1 MTPTGWFLWCLIAFS
16 FGSIPF
22 GVVLAKLKKIDLRTV
37 GSGNTGATNVGRALG
52 RRWGLLCFVLDA
64 AKGATPVILA
74 GMIAGTIGQPAGA
87 LAPVE
92 ASGWLAVGVASI
104 LGHVFSPFL
113 NFKGGKGV
121 ATACGALLAMWPL
134 MTIPVLVA
142 AGVFIVMILGLGF
155 MSLASMAAASAVPC
169 AALILGLI
177 SHDGQGASGT
187 VLPQTI
193 TGLVIAFMVI
203 WRHRTNL
210 RRLLD
215 GTEPRVFGA
224 GRMTRESNSGE
235 TPSDRN
241 TTSTNRH

>member
-22 GVVLAKLKKIDLRTV
+22 GVVLAKLKKVDLRTV

-74 GMIAGTIGQPAGA
+74 GVLAGTLGEPAGA
-87 LAPVE
+87 LAPSA
-92 ASGWLAVGVASI
+92 ASGWLAVGVAAI

-142 AGVFIVMILGLGF
+142 AGVFLLMILTLRF
-155 MSLASMAAASAVPC
+155 MSLASMAAAIAIPSTT
-169 AALILGLI
+169 LILGLM
-177 SHDGQGASGT
+177 DEGTQAQSGS

-193 TGLVIAFMVI
+193 TGLVIAFMVV
-203 WRHRTNL
+203 WRHRANL
-210 RRLLD
+210 KRVLD
-215 GTEPRVFGA
+215 GTEPKVFGTTK
-224 GRMTRESNSGE
+224 MTR
-235 TPSDRN
+235 DV
-241 TTSTNRH
+241 

>member
-1 MTPTGWFLWCLIAFS
+1 MTPAGWLLWCLIAFA

-22 GVVLAKLKKIDLRTV
+22 GVLLAKLKRIDLRSV

-52 RRWGLLCFVLDA
+52 RRWGILCFVLDA

-74 GMIAGTIGQPAGA
+74 GVLAKTLGEPASA
-87 LAPVE
+87 LTPSA
-92 ASGWLAVGVASI
+92 ASGWLATGIAAI

-142 AGVFIVMILGLGF
+142 AGVFIVTVLSLRI
-155 MSLASMAAASAVPC
+155 MSVASMAAAIAIP
-169 AALILGLI
+169 ATTLILGLAAEPVE
-177 SHDGQGASGT
+177 GQSGS

-193 TGLVIAFMVI
+193 TGLVIAFMVV
-203 WRHRTNL
+203 WRHRSNL
-210 RRLLD
+210 KRILE
-215 GTEPRVFGA
+215 GTEPRLFGS
-224 GRMTRESNSGE
+224 GRTQDGG
-235 TPSDRN
+235 
-241 TTSTNRH
+241 

>member
-1 MTPTGWFLWCLIAFS
+1 MTPISWLLWCLISFS

-22 GVVLAKLKKIDLRTV
+22 GVLLAKLKKVDLRTV

-64 AKGATPVILA
+64 AKGATPVIGA
-74 GMIAGTIGQPAGA
+74 GILAGTIGESAGSIA
-87 LAPVE
+87 
-92 ASGWLAVGVASI
+92 ASQATGWLAVGVAAI

-142 AGVFIVMILGLGF
+142 AGVFIILILTLGY
-155 MSLASMAAASAVPC
+155 MSLASMAAAAAIPC
-169 AALILGLI
+169 AALILGLT
-177 SHDGQGASGT
+177 SGSEGSESGS

-224 GRMTRESNSGE
+224 GRMTRESNSGD
-235 TPSDRN
+235 TPSDRS

>member
-22 GVVLAKLKKIDLRTV
+22 GVVLARLKKIDLRTV

-74 GMIAGTIGQPAGA
+74 GILAGTLGEPTGA
-87 LAPVE
+87 LAPSA
-92 ASGWLAVGVASI
+92 ASGWLAVGVAAI

-134 MTIPVLVA
+134 MTVPVLVA
-142 AGVFIVMILGLGF
+142 AGVFIVMILTLKF
-155 MSLASMAAASAVPC
+155 MSLASMAAAIAIPSTT
-169 AALILGLI
+169 LILGLM
-177 SHDGQGASGT
+177 SDGAQDQSGS
-187 VLPQTI
+187 VRPQTI
-193 TGLVIAFMVI
+193 TGLVIAFMVV
-203 WRHRTNL
+203 WRHRSNL
-210 RRLLD
+210 GRILD
-215 GTEPRVFGA
+215 GSEPKVFRSA
-224 GRMTRESNSGE
+224 RSQR
-235 TPSDRN
+235 DV
-241 TTSTNRH
+241 

>member
-22 GVVLAKLKKIDLRTV
+22 GVVLAKLKKVDLRTV

-74 GMIAGTIGQPAGA
+74 GVLAGTLGEPAGA
-87 LAPVE
+87 LAPSA
-92 ASGWLAVGVASI
+92 ASGWLAVGVAAI

-142 AGVFIVMILGLGF
+142 AGVFLLMILTLRF
-155 MSLASMAAASAVPC
+155 MSLASMAAAIAIPSTT
-169 AALILGLI
+169 LILGLM
-177 SHDGQGASGT
+177 DEGTQAQSGS

-193 TGLVIAFMVI
+193 TGLVIAFMVV

-210 RRLLD
+210 ARILD
-215 GTEPRVFGA
+215 GSEPKVFRSA
-224 GRMTRESNSGE
+224 GTQQ
-235 TPSDRN
+235 DA
-241 TTSTNRH
+241 

>member
-1 MTPTGWFLWCLIAFS
+1 MTSTGWLIWCLIAFS

-22 GVVLAKLKKIDLRTV
+22 GVLLAKVKKVDLRTV

-52 RRWGLLCFVLDA
+52 RNWGILCFLLDA
-64 AKGATPVILA
+64 AKGATPVVLA
-74 GMIAGTIGQPAGA
+74 GLIAGIIGQPAGA
-87 LAPVE
+87 LAPAE

-169 AALILGLI
+169 TALILGLVG
-177 SHDGQGASGT
+177 DGAQGESGS

-203 WRHRTNL
+203 WRHRSNL
-210 RRLLD
+210 GRLLD
-215 GTEPRVFGA
+215 GTEPKVFGA
-224 GRMTRESNSGE
+224 GRMTRESNQGD

>member
-74 GMIAGTIGQPAGA
+74 GVVAGTLGEPAGA
-87 LAPVE
+87 LAPAA
-92 ASGWLAVGVASI
+92 ASGWLAVGVAAI

-142 AGVFIVMILGLGF
+142 AGVFILMIF
-155 MSLASMAAASAVPC
+155 TVKYMSLASMAAAIAIPSTT
-169 AALILGLI
+169 LILGLM
-177 SHDGQGASGT
+177 SEGAQGQSGS

-193 TGLVIAFMVI
+193 TGLVIAFMVV

-210 RRLLD
+210 ARILD
-215 GTEPRVFGA
+215 GSEPKVFRSA
-224 GRMTRESNSGE
+224 GTQQ
-235 TPSDRN
+235 DA
-241 TTSTNRH
+241 

>member
-22 GVVLAKLKKIDLRTV
+22 GVVLAKLKKVDLRTV

-74 GMIAGTIGQPAGA
+74 GVLAGTLGEPAGA
-87 LAPVE
+87 LAPSA
-92 ASGWLAVGVASI
+92 ASGWLAVGVAAI

-113 NFKGGKGV
+113 NLKGGKGV

-142 AGVFIVMILGLGF
+142 AGVFIVMILTLRF
-155 MSLASMAAASAVPC
+155 MSLASMAAAIAIPSTT
-169 AALILGLI
+169 LILGLM
-177 SHDGQGASGT
+177 GEGTQAQSGS

-193 TGLVIAFMVI
+193 TGLVIAFMVV
-203 WRHRTNL
+203 WRHRSNL
-210 RRLLD
+210 TRILD
-215 GTEPRVFGA
+215 GSEPKVFRSSRTQRDA
-224 GRMTRESNSGE
+224 
-235 TPSDRN
+235 
-241 TTSTNRH
+241 

>member
-22 GVVLAKLKKIDLRTV
+22 GVVLAKLKKVDLRTV

-74 GMIAGTIGQPAGA
+74 GVLAGTLGEPAGA
-87 LAPVE
+87 LAPSA
-92 ASGWLAVGVASI
+92 ASGWLAVGVAAI

-142 AGVFIVMILGLGF
+142 AGVFLLVILTLRF
-155 MSLASMAAASAVPC
+155 MSLASMAAAIAIPSTT
-169 AALILGLI
+169 LILGLM
-177 SHDGQGASGT
+177 DEGTQAQSGS

-193 TGLVIAFMVI
+193 TGLVIAFMVV
-203 WRHRTNL
+203 WRHRANL
-210 RRLLD
+210 KRVLD
-215 GTEPRVFGA
+215 GTEPKVFGTTK
-224 GRMTRESNSGE
+224 MTR
-235 TPSDRN
+235 DV
-241 TTSTNRH
+241 

>member
-22 GVVLAKLKKIDLRTV
+22 GVVLAKLKKVDLRTV

-74 GMIAGTIGQPAGA
+74 GVLAGTLGEPAGA
-87 LAPVE
+87 LAPSA
-92 ASGWLAVGVASI
+92 ASGWLAVGVAAI

-142 AGVFIVMILGLGF
+142 AGVFLLMILTLRF
-155 MSLASMAAASAVPC
+155 MSLASMAAAIAIPSTT
-169 AALILGLI
+169 LILGLM
-177 SHDGQGASGT
+177 GEGTQARSGS

-193 TGLVIAFMVI
+193 TGLVIAFMVV
-203 WRHRTNL
+203 WRHRANL
-210 RRLLD
+210 KRVLD
-215 GTEPRVFGA
+215 GTEPKVFGTTK
-224 GRMTRESNSGE
+224 MTR
-235 TPSDRN
+235 DV
-241 TTSTNRH
+241 

>member
-22 GVVLAKLKKIDLRTV
+22 GVLLAKLKKIDLRTV

-64 AKGATPVILA
+64 AKGAAPVILA
-74 GMIAGTIGQPAGA
+74 GGLAGTLGEPAGA
-87 LAPVE
+87 LAP
-92 ASGWLAVGVASI
+92 ASAWGWLAVGVAAI

-134 MTIPVLVA
+134 MTVPVLIA
-142 AGVFIVMILGLGF
+142 AGVFILMIF
-155 MSLASMAAASAVPC
+155 SVKYMSLASIAAAIAIPSTT
-169 AALILGLI
+169 LILGLMNEGAQ
-177 SHDGQGASGT
+177 GQSGS

-193 TGLVIAFMVI
+193 TGLVIAFMVV

-210 RRLLD
+210 ARILN
-215 GTEPRVFGA
+215 GSEPKVFRSA
-224 GRMTRESNSGE
+224 RTQR
-235 TPSDRN
+235 DA
-241 TTSTNRH
+241 